1 MLEKVL
7 KLQVESALCGLSTDE
22 IKRVII
28 AYEPVWAIGTGLT
41 ASKEDAENAHKFIR
55 KTVSDIF
62 DESVAQKIIIQYG
75 GSVNASNSASLLSAE
90 NIDGALVGGASLSV
104 EKFSGIIDSVIA

>member
-1 MLEKVL
+1 MCTSVLEF
-7 KLQVESALCGLSTDE
+7 
-22 IKRVII
+22 IKNPNK
-28 AYEPVWAIGTGLT
+28 YYFL
-41 ASKEDAENAHKFIR
+41 DN
-55 KTVSDIF
+55 
-62 DESVAQKIIIQYG
+62 QKIIIQYG